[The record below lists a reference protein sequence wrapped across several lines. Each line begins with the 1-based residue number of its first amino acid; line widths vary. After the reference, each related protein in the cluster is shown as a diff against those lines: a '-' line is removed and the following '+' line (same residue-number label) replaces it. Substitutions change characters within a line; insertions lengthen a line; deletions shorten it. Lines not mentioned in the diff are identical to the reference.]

1 MIFINAH
8 ICTQMP
14 YYPRYRRR
22 TGFARYRRRYGYRRR
37 RYARRSTISGSV
49 SSRSRV
55 RVRVLAEQ
63 LCTLTIPAKG
73 VKSNVASS
81 VPFAHHYSV
90 AVPGALKC
98 SAVTSPL
105 YQAYTRLFDQ
115 VKCDGVISKVAVTTP
130 IGSSNSNVPALQIVT
145 AYDRCGS
152 FQEAAQVK
160 RSSSGSYSA
169 DPMTYD
175 EVMESSGSSVRSAL
189 NNSVAKLA
197 RSCWASDIQRGL
209 RSMTVLLVLK
219 WTQIT
224 MTWLM
229 FVLL

>member
-81 VPFAHHYSV
+81 VPFAHHYPSPSPV
-90 AVPGALKC
+90 LS
-98 SAVTSPL
+98 SAPPSPRRSIRHIL
-105 YQAYTRLFDQ
+105 
-115 VKCDGVISKVAVTTP
+115 
-130 IGSSNSNVPALQIVT
+130 GSLI
-145 AYDRCGS
+145 
-152 FQEAAQVK
+152 
-160 RSSSGSYSA
+160 RSS
-169 DPMTYD
+169 
-175 EVMESSGSSVRSAL
+175 VMELSRRL
-189 NNSVAKLA
+189 QLRPLLA
-197 RSCWASDIQRGL
+197 RLIQTCLPFRL
-209 RSMTVLLVLK
+209 
-219 WTQIT
+219 
-224 MTWLM
+224 
-229 FVLL
+229 